1 MFKNIAI
8 ATLALTLTL
17 GSCKYEER
25 PNISLRTKRDRVA
38 NEWVFDAY
46 TYNGVDALNE
56 INGDTFK
63 LVLNMYR
70 TNDYGSAIIK
80 PLANG
85 GYETSHTGNVTKKWN
100 SNDVIAYSNNLPD
113 HVKAILPGGYW
124 NFDKRHYKLQIK
136 PELSYDPDNQ
146 GQVLSHEGTIIKLK
160 EKEMKIE
167 GRDKNDIPFTFT
179 LKPLNDEPYFF

>member
-1 MFKNIAI
+1 MMFKNIAI

-17 GSCKYEER
+17 GACKYEEG

-46 TYNGVDALNE
+46 TYNGLDALKK
-56 INGDTFK
+56 INGDSFK
-63 LVLNMYR
+63 LILSIYR
-70 TNDYGSAIIK
+70 NNSYGTQIIK

-100 SNDVIAYSNNLPD
+100 SVDVGAYADSLPA
-113 HVKAILPGGYW
+113 HVKDLMPNGTW

-136 PELSYDPDNQ
+136 PELSYDPNNQ
-146 GQVLSHEGTIIKLK
+146 GQVLSHEWTIIKLK
-160 EKEMKIE
+160 EKEMKIQ

-179 LKPLNDEPYFF
+179 FKPLND